1 MSKST
6 NSLYKESDILIVE
19 NDMDFALSIELT
31 LKKMNYNV
39 SGIETN
45 PKDAIV
51 HARNKRPDI
60 ILIDINLKNSSISGI
75 DAACQIWRDMK
86 IPIVFL
92 TSYSDDKTIKKA
104 LECEPYGYLIKPC
117 KDIELKATINIAL
130 HKHKYF
136 FENKDNI
143 IQKQNHFIYINN
155 SFKFDN
161 SSSILYKDEEQISL
175 TRNEKKLFEIICN
188 NPNEITSFNTISSY
202 IWREPIYDMG
212 KLRTLVYR
220 LRVKL
225 GINPFE
231 NIYEEGYK
239 INTIKKLA

>member
-6 NSLYKESDILIVE
+6 NSLYNESDILIVE
-19 NDMDFALSIELT
+19 DNITLATQMQST
-31 LKKMNYNV
+31 LKKMNYNI

-45 PKDAIV
+45 PKDAII

-60 ILIDINLKNSSISGI
+60 ILMDIDLKNSSISGI
-75 DAACQIWRDMK
+75 DAACQIWRNLK
-86 IPIVFL
+86 IPIIFL
-92 TSYSDDKTIKKA
+92 TSYYNDKTIKKA
-104 LECEPYGYLIKPC
+104 MECEPYAYLIKPC
-117 KDIELKATINIAL
+117 KDVELKAAINIAL
-130 HKHKYF
+130 HKHKF
-136 FENKDNI
+136 FFGNKESI
-143 IQKQNHFIYINN
+143 IKKEDESIYITN
-155 SFKFDN
+155 SLKFNN

-175 TRNEKKLFEIICN
+175 TKNEKKLFEIMCN
-188 NPNEITSFNTISSY
+188 NPNEIVSFNTISSY

-225 GINPFE
+225 KINPFE